1 MGEGAR
7 LGGERM
13 YTTSSVFEAEI
24 RKLLNSAIDRVK
36 DDLATGLAV
45 QDIQTYR
52 EKVGEVRAY
61 RNALDL
67 CEEAASIAEKR
78 TIGI

>member
-1 MGEGAR
+1 
-7 LGGERM
+7 M

-24 RKLLNSAIDRVK
+24 RKLLNSAIDRIK
-36 DDLATGLAV
+36 DDLANGLSV

-61 RNALDL
+61 RTALDL
-67 CEEAASIAEKR
+67 CDEASERTDKR
-78 TIGI
+78 AVGL